1 MWSPA
6 CNFSLERETMPQST
20 SHAATSQPFRYCD
33 GLARRSFLRIG
44 GLALGGLGL
53 VDLLRAEETA
63 GKRRS
68 QKAVI
73 MVYLS
78 GGLSHHDSFDMKPA
92 APTEVRGEFKPIAT
106 NLPGVQICELLPK
119 TAAML
124 DKFALIRSIVGL
136 RDEHSSYQTLTG
148 YLMNDARRDGRPH
161 VGSAIARVQGSADGT
176 VPPFVDLFP
185 TMQHRPY
192 NSPGPGMLGHTFAGV
207 RADGEDVANMKP
219 RSITLETLRGRR
231 QLLDR
236 FDRWRSA
243 VDSVEVAQMDTAYQR
258 AFDVLTSSKLVDA
271 MDVEREDAAVRD
283 RYGRGSSKHQGDG
296 APLWNDQLLMARRLV
311 EAGVRCVTV
320 AYGFWDTHGGNFS
333 HLRQNLPQFDQG
345 ISALVDDLHQRG
357 LDRDVTVLV
366 WGEFGRTPKINAQA
380 GRDHWPAVNGALFA
394 GGGLRTGQVIGSTDK
409 LGAYAVARPVHF
421 QDVLATAYRALG
433 IDPHMFVK
441 DMTDRPVSLLPS
453 TAQPIGELI

>member
-1 MWSPA
+1 
-6 CNFSLERETMPQST
+6 MPTTNPSA
-20 SHAATSQPFRYCD
+20 HRYCD
-33 GLARRSFLRIG
+33 GVSRRSFLRIG
-44 GLALGGLGL
+44 GLAAGGWAGLNLGE
-53 VDLLRAEETA
+53 LLRAEET

-68 QKAVI
+68 HKAVI

-106 NLPGVQICELLPK
+106 NVPGVEICELLPR

-124 DKFALIRSIVGL
+124 DKFAVIRSIVGL
-136 RDEHSSYQTLTG
+136 RDEHSSFQTLTG
-148 YLMNDARRDGRPH
+148 YLMNDAGRDGRPH
-161 VGSAIARVQGSADGT
+161 IGSVIARLKGSVDGA

-192 NSPGPGMLGHTFAGV
+192 NSPGPGMLGYAFAGA

-219 RSITLETLRGRR
+219 RSITVEQLGGRR
-231 QLLDR
+231 RLLDG
-236 FDRWRSA
+236 FDRWRASI
-243 VDSVEVAQMDTAYQR
+243 DNLEVAQMDTAYQR
-258 AFDVLTSSKLVDA
+258 AFDVLTSSKLVEA
-271 MDVEREDAAVRD
+271 MDLDREDVKVRD
-283 RYGRGSSKHQGDG
+283 RYGRGSPKHQGDG
-296 APLWNDQLLMARRLV
+296 APLFNDHLLMARRLV

-345 ISALVDDLHQRG
+345 ISALAEDLCQRG
-357 LDRDVTVLV
+357 LDRDVTLLV
-366 WGEFGRTPKINAQA
+366 WGEFGRTPKINKQA

-421 QDVLATAYRALG
+421 QDVLATAYRTLG
-433 IDPHMFVK
+433 IDPHTFVK
-441 DMTDRPVSLLPS
+441 DMTDRPVPLMPS
-453 TAQPIGELI
+453 QAQPIAELF